1 MVVLVQEFGSVV
13 TSDEGKVHT
22 AHAYA
27 SQQAEGTWAGWLVF
41 FPLTGGRALPTDR
54 ETTQPNVDA
63 VTYWA
68 SGLSP
73 IYLEGALRRAIAL
86 LPEARLERRAAAA
99 AREETIKRAEAD
111 AYERAAEQSRI
122 VAEAAHERRE
132 DALETRKKIAEVAA
146 RK

>member
-86 LPEARLERRAAAA
+86 SPEVQRERIARAAEREEAA
-99 AREETIKRAEAD
+99 AR
-111 AYERAAEQSRI
+111 
-122 VAEAAHERRE
+122 AEAAAHEQRARELRAVAERARDRRE
-132 DALETRKKIAEVAA
+132 ATR
-146 RK
+146 R